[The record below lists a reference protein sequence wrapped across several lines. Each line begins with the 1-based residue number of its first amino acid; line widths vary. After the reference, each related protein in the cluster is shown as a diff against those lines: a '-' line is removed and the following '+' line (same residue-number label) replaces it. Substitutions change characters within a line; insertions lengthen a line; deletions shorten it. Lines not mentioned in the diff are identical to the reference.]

1 MAIVLLHAPCTA
13 GGARGRREGDGMSRE
28 GVTLVWFL
36 TRVATLALLVGYE
49 ANQGVIGDVNYFA
62 HSLGALPHVG
72 LAHTLVEYPL
82 PAVAVLGVPYLAALA
97 LGSADLYP
105 ITVLASAL
113 VADAAFTVL
122 LCTRDGAGRRGA
134 LWCWLLAVPLL
145 GGVSLTRF
153 DLLAGILVACTVL
166 AAAQQPRLASVALA
180 VAAAVKLWPVLV
192 LPALVA
198 AVRRRRDALWPFL
211 ALGVALAVV
220 ALVLA
225 GWVRLFSPLTYQS
238 DRGLQIES
246 VVAAPAMLGWLV
258 DPGHWEVRYSRFK
271 AFEVSGPGT
280 GSLLVLSD
288 LLTLLLLA
296 GLVLVW
302 WRALSRREAPLTA
315 EGLVWL
321 TLASVS
327 GFLVT
332 AKVLS
337 PQYLLWLLPVTA
349 VALLVSDRRV
359 VRRWAIALLVLTGLS
374 HAVYP
379 LLYRGLVTH
388 SGESSVAVSVLVL
401 RNLLLVALL
410 VVAAHQA
417 WQVTRTPAPVS
428 DGGPASRQDLRRS
441 SPSVG

>member
-1 MAIVLLHAPCTA
+1 MGRA
-13 GGARGRREGDGMSRE
+13 GVA
-28 GVTLVWFL
+28 LVWLL
-36 TRVATLALLVGYE
+36 TRVVTLGMLVGYE
-49 ANQGVIGDVNYFA
+49 ANHGVIGDVNYFA
-62 HSLGALPHVG
+62 HSLSALPHVG

-82 PAVAVLGVPYLAALA
+82 PAVAVVGVPYLAALG

-105 ITVLASAL
+105 VTVLASAL
-113 VADAAFTVL
+113 VADAAFSTL
-122 LCTRDGAGRRGA
+122 LAGRDGPGRRGA
-134 LWCWLLAVPLL
+134 VWFWLIAVPLL

-166 AAAQQPRLASVALA
+166 AAATHPRLASLALA
-180 VAAAVKLWPVLV
+180 VATAVKLWPVLV

-198 AVRRRRDALWPFL
+198 SVRRRRDALWPFVGLGL
-211 ALGVALAVV
+211 ALAGVAVL
-220 ALVLA
+220 LA
-225 GWVRLFSPLTYQS
+225 GWARLLSPLTYQS

-246 VVAAPAMLGWLV
+246 VVAVPAMLGWLV
-258 DPGHWEVRYSRFK
+258 DPGRWEIGYSRFK

-280 GSLLVLSD
+280 GSLLALSD
-288 LLTLLLLA
+288 LLLLLLLA
-296 GLVLVW
+296 GLVAVW
-302 WRALSRREAPLTA
+302 WRALGRRGAPLTA

-327 GFLVT
+327 GFLAT

-349 VALLVSDRRV
+349 VALLVSDGSV
-359 VRRWAIALLVLTGLS
+359 VRRWAAALLVVTVLS

-388 SGESSVAVSVLVL
+388 SGESSAAVPVLVL
-401 RNLLLVALL
+401 RNLLMVALL
-410 VVAAHQA
+410 VVATRQA
-417 WQVTRTPAPVS
+417 WRVTGPPADPPA
-428 DGGPASRQDLRRS
+428 DGEAARQDLRRS